1 MKDSSAPQAPNPEVT
16 IPLQGAENRKT
27 FDYQLGQMRT
37 NTSGPT
43 GSSTWTKTPTFD
55 QAGYDAA
62 LAAYNPGSQGTWIP
76 GGTQTINPGD
86 AEQIITTP
94 GHWEGA
100 VAPSGNAPSRDDF
113 TNYEWT
119 LTNTLSPEQQALYES
134 NVKNQQQGLD
144 LVGRMQGNID
154 PLNVGLGGFS
164 IGGLNFGGSEG
175 SVGGNEGEGAPAGW
189 GGGGSGT
196 PMFSDMRARSPL
208 DYMRAL
214 GTPDGPEGPVAAGG
228 GGPHQE
234 SPGGMQFGNQGL
246 FGGLAG
252 SLPQGGMMQSMQP
265 TASGDSMLQAALQKG
280 SQTGLDQGLADA
292 IYSQHTRY
300 LDPQLKQQRDT
311 MMAEL
316 ADSGFV
322 PGTPGYD
329 RAMQN
334 FGDTSSRA
342 YGAAR
347 DSAITQGYSQGN
359 TQTNQ
364 QQALAQI
371 LAGLQ
376 NQGFSQ
382 ALTRQA
388 QPINLLNAL
397 KGGNQVSLP
406 SFGSGQSGTPNLG
419 STDIMGAL
427 NQQYQGQLGQY
438 GANVSSNNATMSA
451 IAGLLSTFL
460 MGSDARLKEDIQTEG
475 FLPSGLR
482 KVSFRY
488 RGGRTRFLGVLAQEA
503 REFFPEAV
511 YLMPDGFYSVDY
523 SRIR

>member
-1 MKDSSAPQAPNPEVT
+1 
-16 IPLQGAENRKT
+16 
-27 FDYQLGQMRT
+27 MRT

-134 NVKNQQQGLD
+134 NVKNQGDRLGVANKATGQLD
-144 LVGRMQGNID
+144 SL
-154 PLNVGLGGFS
+154 LNGLGGDL
-164 IGGLNFGGSEG
+164 GGVNPE
-175 SVGGNEGEGAPAGW
+175 
-189 GGGGSGT
+189 
-196 PMFSDMRARSPL
+196 FSDAVYRM
-208 DYMRAL
+208 
-214 GTPDGPEGPVAAGG
+214 
-228 GGPHQE
+228 
-234 SPGGMQFGNQGL
+234 N
-246 FGGLAG
+246 
-252 SLPQGGMMQSMQP
+252 
-265 TASGDSMLQAALQKG
+265 
-280 SQTGLDQGLADA
+280 
-292 IYSQHTRY
+292 TRY
-300 LDPQLKQQRDT
+300 LDPQMEQQRARLT
-311 MMAEL
+311 AEL

-329 RAMQN
+329 RAMSN
-334 FGDTSSRA
+334 FMDTSNRA
-342 YGAAR
+342 YSQAR
-347 DSAITQGYSQGN
+347 DTAT
-359 TQTNQ
+359 T
-364 QQALAQI
+364 
-371 LAGLQ
+371 
-376 NQGFSQ
+376 QGFSQ
-382 ALTRQA
+382 QQQTASLLS
-388 QPINLLNAL
+388 NLS
-397 KGGNQVSLP
+397 GGGAYNLP
-406 SFGSGQSGTPNLG
+406 AFAGGGTSATPNLG
-419 STDIMGAL
+419 SADIMGAL
-427 NQQYQGQLGQY
+427 NNQYQGQLGQY

-451 IAGLLSTFL
+451 IVGLLSTFL
-460 MGSDARLKEDIQTEG
+460 TGSDARLKEDIQTEG

>member
-55 QAGYDAA
+55 QAGYDKA
-62 LAAYNPGSQGTWIP
+62 LSDWNAQ
-76 GGTQTINPGD
+76 Q
-86 AEQIITTP
+86 TTP
-94 GHWEGA
+94 VWVPASTDPTAPNGGKIWRGDLGVNGEWVDPAPGEAGA
-100 VAPSGNAPSRDDF
+100 AGYWQPGTTSGTPKPTQDDF
-113 TNYEWT
+113 TNYDWT
-119 LTNTLSPEQQALYES
+119 LTNTLSPEQQALYDT
-134 NVKNQQQGLD
+134 NVKNTGERLALSRQATGQLGDFLSGL
-144 LVGRMQGNID
+144 
-154 PLNVGLGGFS
+154 
-164 IGGLNFGGSEG
+164 
-175 SVGGNEGEGAPAGW
+175 
-189 GGGGSGT
+189 
-196 PMFSDMRARSPL
+196 
-208 DYMRAL
+208 
-214 GTPDGPEGPVAAGG
+214 AGG
-228 GGPHQE
+228 GGE
-234 SPGGMQFGNQGL
+234 LG
-246 FGGLAG
+246 
-252 SLPQGGMMQSMQP
+252 
-265 TASGDSMLQAALQKG
+265 
-280 SQTGLDQGLADA
+280 GLDQGLADT
-292 IYSQHTRY
+292 IYGQQTRY
-300 LDPQLKQQRDT
+300 LDPQMEQQRSRL
-311 MMAEL
+311 MAEL

-322 PGTPGYD
+322 PGTPAYD
-329 RAMQN
+329 QAMQN
-334 FGDTSSRA
+334 FSDTANRA

-347 DSAITQGYSQGN
+347 DSAIVQGYNQGN
-359 TQTNQ
+359 TAFNQ
-364 QQALAQI
+364 RQQIASL
-371 LAGLQ
+371 L
-376 NQGFSQ
+376 S
-382 ALTRQA
+382 
-388 QPINLLNAL
+388 NLS
-397 KGGNQVSLP
+397 GGGIYNLP
-406 SFGSGQSGTPNLG
+406 NLGGGGTSSAPNLG

>member
-62 LAAYNPGSQGTWIP
+62 LAAYNPGSQGTWVP
-76 GGTQTINPGD
+76 ESTSWSEGGPVNGSQ
-86 AEQIITTP
+86 ITTP
-94 GHWEGA
+94 GHWEGGT
-100 VAPSGNAPSRDDF
+100 APTGAAPNRDDF
-113 TNYEWT
+113 TNYTWT
-119 LTNTLSPEQQALYES
+119 QTNTLSPEQQALYES
-134 NVKNQQQGLD
+134 NVKNTQQGLD
-144 LVGRMQGNID
+144 LVSQMQGNIN

-175 SVGGNEGEGAPAGW
+175 GGGGDEGEGAPAGW

-329 RAMQN
+329 RAMGN
-334 FGDTSSRA
+334 FLDTSDRA

-427 NQQYQGQLGQY
+427 NQQYQGQLG
-438 GANVSSNNATMSA
+438 ASNAATASNNATMGA
-451 IAGLLSTFL
+451 IASLLAAFI
-460 MGSDARLKEDIQTEG
+460 SDRRFKDVISRDGETPAGVPVYLWRYKGGKAL
-475 FLPSGLR
+475 
-482 KVSFRY
+482 FR
-488 RGGRTRFLGVLAQEA
+488 GVMAQDLLETQ
-503 REFFPEAV
+503 PEAV
-511 YLMPDGFYSVDY
+511 TLNPDGVYSVNY
-523 SRIR
+523 LKVR